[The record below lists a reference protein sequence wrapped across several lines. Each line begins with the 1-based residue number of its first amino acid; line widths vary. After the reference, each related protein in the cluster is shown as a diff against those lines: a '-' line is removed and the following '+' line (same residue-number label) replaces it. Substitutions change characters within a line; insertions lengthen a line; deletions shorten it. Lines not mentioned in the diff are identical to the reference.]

1 MKGVVIVVKFRN
13 KFTSDSHVFVS
24 NPGSKI
30 VAEYGLVTAEDG
42 STTVGVVGEKNLDAI
57 IQSNKDTGN
66 VALLVAK
73 YNSGDEEAL
82 NRVRG
87 VYGDFRNMPTTY
99 AEMVSRLNECR
110 AVFEAL
116 PVDIKEQFDNN
127 PDVFWSEYG
136 SERFNNIITGS
147 TEQSADNKS
156 NNIVSGDTD
165 VKSSVEV
172 IPDVKANAESEVS
185 S

>member
-1 MKGVVIVVKFRN
+1 MVMKFRN
-13 KFTSDSHVFVS
+13 QFTADSNAFVS
-24 NPGSKI
+24 NSGSKI

-42 STTVGVVGEKNLDAI
+42 STSVGVVGEKNLDAI

-73 YNSGDEEAL
+73 YNAGDEEAL
-82 NRVRG
+82 NKVKG

-110 AVFEAL
+110 TLFEAL

-136 SERFNNIITGS
+136 TERFNNIVAGGA
-147 TEQSADNKS
+147 EQPVNNEPD
-156 NNIVSGDTD
+156 NIVSG
-165 VKSSVEV
+165 SSNVQPTVEV
-172 IPDVKANAESEVS
+172 KPVVDKEVVE
-185 S
+185 

>member
-1 MKGVVIVVKFRN
+1 MVMKFRN
-13 KFTSDSHVFVS
+13 QFTADSGVFIS

-30 VAEYGLVTAEDG
+30 VAEYGLITDEDG
-42 STTVGVVGEKNLDAI
+42 SSSVGVVGEKNLDAI

-73 YNSGDEEAL
+73 YNAGDEEAL

-87 VYGDFRNMPTTY
+87 VYGDFRNMPSTY

-136 SERFNNIITGS
+136 TERFNNIVAGGS
-147 TEQSADNKS
+147 EQSADNEPD
-156 NNIVSGDTD
+156 NIVSGN
-165 VKSSVEV
+165 
-172 IPDVKANAESEVS
+172 PDVKPTLTEQPVVSPVVDDVKEVING
-185 S
+185 

>member
-1 MKGVVIVVKFRN
+1 MVLKFRN
-13 KFTSDSHVFVS
+13 QFTNDSNVFFS

-30 VAEYGLVTAEDG
+30 VADYGLITAEDG
-42 STTVGVVGEKNLDAI
+42 STSVGIVGEKNLDAI

-73 YNSGDEEAL
+73 YNAGDDEAL
-82 NRVRG
+82 NRVKG

-110 AVFEAL
+110 ALFEAL

-136 SERFNNIITGS
+136 TERFNNIVVGS
-147 TEQSADNKS
+147 PEQPVNNEP
-156 NNIVSGDTD
+156 NNIVSGNSN
-165 VKSSVEV
+165 VKPTVEV
-172 IPDVKANAESEVS
+172 KPVITEEVVE
-185 S
+185 

>member
-1 MKGVVIVVKFRN
+1 MVMKFRN
-13 KFTSDSHVFVS
+13 QFTNDSDAFVS

-30 VAEYGLVTAEDG
+30 VADYGLVTSDDG
-42 STTVGVVGEKNLDAI
+42 VTTVGVVGEKNLDAI

-73 YNSGDEEAL
+73 YNAGDTEAL
-82 NRVRG
+82 NRVKG

-136 SERFNNIITGS
+136 TERFNNIVAGGS
-147 TEQSADNKS
+147 EQPVDNES
-156 NNIVSGDTD
+156 NNIVSGNSD
-165 VKSSVEV
+165 VKPTVEV
-172 IPDVKANAESEVS
+172 NSNVVEESEVVNG
-185 S
+185 

>member
-1 MKGVVIVVKFRN
+1 MVMKFRN
-13 KFTSDSHVFVS
+13 QFTADSHVFIS
-24 NPGSKI
+24 NPGAKI

-42 STTVGVVGEKNLDAI
+42 STFVGVVGEKNLDAI

-73 YNSGDEEAL
+73 YNAGDEEAL

-110 AVFEAL
+110 ALFEAL
-116 PVDIKEQFDNN
+116 PVDIKEEFDNN

-136 SERFNNIITGS
+136 TERFNNIITGS
-147 TEQSADNKS
+147 PEQSADNKS
-156 NNIVSGDTD
+156 DNIVSGN
-165 VKSSVEV
+165 
-172 IPDVKANAESEVS
+172 PDVKPTIVVEPEVKS
-185 S
+185 VVNKEVVNG

>member
-1 MKGVVIVVKFRN
+1 MVMKFRN
-13 KFTSDSHVFVS
+13 QFTNDSVAFVS

-30 VAEYGLVTAEDG
+30 VADYGLITAEDG
-42 STTVGVVGEKNLDAI
+42 TTAVGVVGEKNLDAI

-73 YNSGDEEAL
+73 YNAGDEEAL
-82 NRVRG
+82 NKVRG

-110 AVFEAL
+110 TLFEAL

-136 SERFNNIITGS
+136 TERFNNIVAGGS
-147 TEQSADNKS
+147 EQSA
-156 NNIVSGDTD
+156 NNEPGHIVSGNSD
-165 VKSSVEV
+165 VQPSVEV
-172 IPDVKANAESEVS
+172 KPVVDKEVVNG
-185 S
+185 

>member
-1 MKGVVIVVKFRN
+1 MLMKFRN
-13 KFTSDSHVFVS
+13 QFTADSHVFIS

-30 VAEYGLVTAEDG
+30 VADYGLVTAEDG
-42 STTVGVVGEKNLDAI
+42 TTSVGVIGEKNLDAI

-73 YNSGDEEAL
+73 YNAGDEEAL

-110 AVFEAL
+110 TVFEAL

-136 SERFNNIITGS
+136 TERFNNIITGS
-147 TEQSADNKS
+147 VEQSADYKS
-156 NNIVSGDTD
+156 NNIVLDDSD
-165 VKSSVEV
+165 VKPSVEV
-172 IPDVKANAESEVS
+172 KPVVESEVTV
-185 S
+185 

>member
-1 MKGVVIVVKFRN
+1 MVMKFRN
-13 KFTSDSHVFVS
+13 QFTNDSNVFTS

-30 VAEYGLVTAEDG
+30 VADYGLVTADDG
-42 STTVGVVGEKNLDAI
+42 STSVGVVGEKNLDAI

-73 YNSGDEEAL
+73 YNAGDEEAL

-136 SERFNNIITGS
+136 TERFNNIITGG
-147 TEQSADNKS
+147 TEQSADNES
-156 NNIVSGDTD
+156 NNIVPGNSN
-165 VKSSVEV
+165 VKFIVDDNSNVVE
-172 IPDVKANAESEVS
+172 ESEVVNG
-185 S
+185 

>member
-1 MKGVVIVVKFRN
+1 MLKFRN
-13 KFTSDSHVFVS
+13 QFSADSHVFIS

-30 VAEYGLVTAEDG
+30 VADYGLVTAEDG

-73 YNSGDEEAL
+73 YNAGDEEAL

-87 VYGDFRNMPTTY
+87 VYGDFRNMPSTY

-110 AVFEAL
+110 SVFEAL

-136 SERFNNIITGS
+136 SERFNNIIAGS
-147 TEQSADNKS
+147 AGQPTPDE
-156 NNIVSGDTD
+156 SGDIVLDDTN
-165 VKSSVEV
+165 VKPSIIES
-172 IPDVKANAESEVS
+172 PAAESEVK
-185 S
+185 

>member
-1 MKGVVIVVKFRN
+1 MVMKFRN
-13 KFTSDSHVFVS
+13 QFTADSNVFVS

-30 VAEYGLVTAEDG
+30 VADYGLITSEDG
-42 STTVGVVGEKNLDAI
+42 SSSVGVIGEKNLDAI

-73 YNSGDEEAL
+73 YNAGDEEAL

-110 AVFEAL
+110 ALFEAL

-127 PDVFWSEYG
+127 PDVFWCEYG
-136 SERFNNIITGS
+136 TERFNNIVAGGS
-147 TEQSADNKS
+147 EQSV
-156 NNIVSGDTD
+156 NNEPNNLVSGDSVVKPTVD
-165 VKSSVEV
+165 VKPIAETEV
-172 IPDVKANAESEVS
+172 NV
-185 S
+185 

>member
-1 MKGVVIVVKFRN
+1 MLKFRN
-13 KFTSDSHVFVS
+13 QFTNDSNLFVS
-24 NPGSKI
+24 NSGSKI
-30 VAEYGLVTAEDG
+30 VADYGLVTAEDG
-42 STTVGVVGEKNLDAI
+42 STVVGVVGEKNLDAI

-73 YNSGDEEAL
+73 YNAGDEEAL

-110 AVFEAL
+110 SVFEAL

-136 SERFNNIITGS
+136 SERFNNIIAGCP
-147 TEQSADNKS
+147 EQSADNES
-156 NNIVSGDTD
+156 NNIVSGNSDVEPTVIDNSVVDD
-165 VKSSVEV
+165 VKE
-172 IPDVKANAESEVS
+172 I
-185 S
+185 

>member
-1 MKGVVIVVKFRN
+1 MVMKFRN
-13 KFTSDSHVFVS
+13 QFTNDSDFFVS
-24 NPGSKI
+24 VAGSKI
-30 VAEYGLVTAEDG
+30 VAEYGLITAEDG

-57 IQSNKDTGN
+57 IQSNKDNGN

-73 YNSGDEEAL
+73 YNAGDEEAL
-82 NRVRG
+82 NKVRG

-127 PDVFWSEYG
+127 PDVFWSQYG
-136 SERFNNIITGS
+136 TERFNNIIIGS
-147 TEQSADNKS
+147 YEQSVDNEL
-156 NNIVSGDTD
+156 NNILPGNSD
-165 VKSSVEV
+165 VQPTVEV
-172 IPDVKANAESEVS
+172 KPVVESEVIA
-185 S
+185 

>member
-1 MKGVVIVVKFRN
+1 MAMKFRN
-13 KFTSDSHVFVS
+13 QFTNDSHVFVS

-30 VAEYGLVTAEDG
+30 VADYGLITAEDG
-42 STTVGVVGEKNLDAI
+42 STVVGVVGEKNLDAI

-73 YNSGDEEAL
+73 YNAGDEEAL
-82 NRVRG
+82 NRVSG

-136 SERFNNIITGS
+136 TERFNNIITGC
-147 TEQSADNKS
+147 TEQSADNKPD
-156 NNIVSGDTD
+156 NIVLDDSN
-165 VKSSVEV
+165 VKPTVEV
-172 IPDVKANAESEVS
+172 KPVVESEVTE
-185 S
+185 

>member
-1 MKGVVIVVKFRN
+1 MVMKFRN
-13 KFTSDSHVFVS
+13 QFTADSNVFVS

-42 STTVGVVGEKNLDAI
+42 STSVGVVGEKNLDAI

-73 YNSGDEEAL
+73 YNAGDTEAL

-99 AEMVSRLNECR
+99 AEMVSRLHECR

-136 SERFNNIITGS
+136 TERFNNIITGGV
-147 TEQSADNKS
+147 ELPVNNEPD
-156 NNIVSGDTD
+156 NIVSGNTD
-165 VKSSVEV
+165 VKPTVEV
-172 IPDVKANAESEVS
+172 KPVEESEVKE
-185 S
+185 

>member
-1 MKGVVIVVKFRN
+1 MVMKFRN
-13 KFTSDSHVFVS
+13 QFTNDSNVFIS

-30 VAEYGLVTAEDG
+30 VVDYGLVSAADG
-42 STTVGVVGEKNLDAI
+42 STTVGVVGEKNIDAI

-73 YNSGDEEAL
+73 YNAGDEEAL

-136 SERFNNIITGS
+136 TERFNNIVVGGS
-147 TEQSADNKS
+147 EQSADIES
-156 NNIVSGDTD
+156 NNSVLDDSN
-165 VKSSVEV
+165 VKPSVEV
-172 IPDVKANAESEVS
+172 KPDLESEVTA
-185 S
+185 

>member
-1 MKGVVIVVKFRN
+1 MLMKFRN
-13 KFTSDSHVFVS
+13 QFTNDSNAFIS
-24 NPGSKI
+24 NSGEKI
-30 VAEYGLVTAEDG
+30 VADYGLITAEDG
-42 STTVGVVGEKNLDAI
+42 TTSVGVVGEKNLDAI

-73 YNSGDEEAL
+73 YNAGDEEAL

-116 PVDIKEQFDNN
+116 PVDIKEQFNN
-127 PDVFWSEYG
+127 NSDVFWSEYG
-136 SERFNNIITGS
+136 TERFNNAIAGS
-147 TEQSADNKS
+147 PEQSADNEL
-156 NNIVSGDTD
+156 NNSVLGDTD
-165 VKSSVEV
+165 VKPSVEV
-172 IPDVKANAESEVS
+172 KPVVESEVTA
-185 S
+185 

>member
-1 MKGVVIVVKFRN
+1 MVMKFRN
-13 KFTSDSHVFVS
+13 QFTNDSNVFVS
-24 NPGSKI
+24 NPGAKI
-30 VAEYGLVTAEDG
+30 VADYGLITSDDG
-42 STTVGVVGEKNLDAI
+42 VTTVGVVGEKNLDAI

-73 YNSGDEEAL
+73 YNSGDDEAL
-82 NRVRG
+82 NRVKG

-136 SERFNNIITGS
+136 TERFNNIVACGS
-147 TEQSADNKS
+147 EQSADIES
-156 NNIVSGDTD
+156 NNSVLDDSN
-165 VKSSVEV
+165 VKPSVEV
-172 IPDVKANAESEVS
+172 KPVLESEVTA
-185 S
+185 

>member
-1 MKGVVIVVKFRN
+1 MVMKFRN
-13 KFTSDSHVFVS
+13 QFTNDSNVFIS

-30 VAEYGLVTAEDG
+30 VADYGLITSDDG
-42 STTVGVVGEKNLDAI
+42 VTTVGVVGEKNLDAI
-57 IQSNKDTGN
+57 IQSNKDAGN

-73 YNSGDEEAL
+73 YNAGDPEAL
-82 NRVRG
+82 NRVKG

-110 AVFEAL
+110 ALFEAL

-136 SERFNNIITGS
+136 TERFNNIITGGV
-147 TEQSADNKS
+147 EQPVNNEPD
-156 NNIVSGDTD
+156 NIVPGNTD
-165 VKSSVEV
+165 VKPTV
-172 IPDVKANAESEVS
+172 DVKPVLESEVRE
-185 S
+185 

>member
-1 MKGVVIVVKFRN
+1 MVMKFRN
-13 KFTSDSHVFVS
+13 QFTADSNVFVS

-30 VAEYGLVTAEDG
+30 VADYGLITSDDGVT
-42 STTVGVVGEKNLDAI
+42 SVGVIGEKNLDAI
-57 IQSNKDTGN
+57 IQSNKDSGN

-73 YNSGDEEAL
+73 YNAGDDEAL
-82 NRVRG
+82 NQVKG

-136 SERFNNIITGS
+136 TERFNNIVAGGS
-147 TEQSADNKS
+147 EQPVDNES
-156 NNIVSGDTD
+156 NNSVPDNSNVEPT
-165 VKSSVEV
+165 VEV
-172 IPDVKANAESEVS
+172 KPVGEKEVVE
-185 S
+185 

>member
-1 MKGVVIVVKFRN
+1 MVMKFRN
-13 KFTSDSHVFVS
+13 QFTNDSNVFVS
-24 NPGSKI
+24 NPGSKM
-30 VAEYGLVTAEDG
+30 VAEYGLITAEDG
-42 STTVGVVGEKNLDAI
+42 STAVGVVGEKNLDAI

-73 YNSGDEEAL
+73 YNAGDEEAL
-82 NRVRG
+82 NKVRG
-87 VYGDFRNMPTTY
+87 VFGDFRNMPTTY

-136 SERFNNIITGS
+136 SERFNNIF
-147 TEQSADNKS
+147 ADYVGHSVDNES
-156 NNIVSGDTD
+156 GNIVSNDTD
-165 VKSSVEV
+165 VQPTVEV
-172 IPDVKANAESEVS
+172 KPVVSKEVVE
-185 S
+185 

>member
-1 MKGVVIVVKFRN
+1 MVMKFRN
-13 KFTSDSHVFVS
+13 QFTNDSNVFVS

-30 VAEYGLVTAEDG
+30 VADYGLITAEDG
-42 STTVGVVGEKNLDAI
+42 STAVGVIGEKNLDAI

-73 YNSGDEEAL
+73 YNAGDEEAL

-110 AVFEAL
+110 TVFEAL

-136 SERFNNIITGS
+136 TERFNNIIAGS
-147 TEQSADNKS
+147 TEQSADNKPD
-156 NNIVSGDTD
+156 NIVPGNTD
-165 VKSSVEV
+165 VKPTIEVKPVVEPV
-172 IPDVKANAESEVS
+172 VEKEVVNG
-185 S
+185 

>member
-1 MKGVVIVVKFRN
+1 MVMKFRN
-13 KFTSDSHVFVS
+13 QFTNDSNVFVS

-30 VAEYGLVTAEDG
+30 VADYGLITAEDG
-42 STTVGVVGEKNLDAI
+42 STAVGVIGEKNLDAI

-73 YNSGDEEAL
+73 YNAGDEEAL
-82 NRVRG
+82 NKVRG

-110 AVFEAL
+110 ALFEAL

-136 SERFNNIITGS
+136 TERFNNIIAGGS
-147 TEQSADNKS
+147 EQSVDNELG
-156 NNIVSGDTD
+156 NIVPGNSD
-165 VKSSVEV
+165 VQPSVEV
-172 IPDVKANAESEVS
+172 KPVVNKEVVE
-185 S
+185 

>member
-1 MKGVVIVVKFRN
+1 MVKFRN
-13 KFTSDSHVFVS
+13 QFTADSHVFIS

-30 VAEYGLVTAEDG
+30 VADYGLVTGEDG
-42 STTVGVVGEKNLDAI
+42 STFVGVVGEKNLDAI

-73 YNSGDEEAL
+73 YNAGDDEAL

-136 SERFNNIITGS
+136 TERFNNIVAGGF
-147 TEQSADNKS
+147 EQPVNNEPD
-156 NNIVSGDTD
+156 NIVPGNSD
-165 VKSSVEV
+165 VQPTVEV
-172 IPDVKANAESEVS
+172 KPVVSEEVVK
-185 S
+185 

>member
-1 MKGVVIVVKFRN
+1 MVMKFRN
-13 KFTSDSHVFVS
+13 QFTNDSNFFVS

-30 VAEYGLVTAEDG
+30 VADYGLVTSEDG
-42 STTVGVVGEKNLDAI
+42 TTSVGVVGEKNLDAI
-57 IQSNKDTGN
+57 IQSNKATGN

-73 YNSGDEEAL
+73 YNAGDEEAL

-110 AVFEAL
+110 AVFESL

-136 SERFNNIITGS
+136 TERFNNIITGS
-147 TEQSADNKS
+147 LEQSADNKS
-156 NNIVSGDTD
+156 NNIVPGDTD

-172 IPDVKANAESEVS
+172 KPVVESEVIE
-185 S
+185 

>member
-1 MKGVVIVVKFRN
+1 MMKFRN
-13 KFTSDSHVFVS
+13 QFTNDSYGFIS

-30 VAEYGLVTAEDG
+30 VADYGLVTAEDG
-42 STTVGVVGEKNLDAI
+42 TTSVGVVGEKNLDAI

-73 YNSGDEEAL
+73 YNAGDDEAL

-87 VYGDFRNMPTTY
+87 VYGDFRNMPATY

-110 AVFEAL
+110 TVFEAL

-136 SERFNNIITGS
+136 TERFNNIITGS
-147 TEQSADNKS
+147 LEQSAGNEHDNS
-156 NNIVSGDTD
+156 VLGNSD
-165 VKSSVEV
+165 VKPFVDDKPIV
-172 IPDVKANAESEVS
+172 ESEVKE
-185 S
+185 

>member
-1 MKGVVIVVKFRN
+1 MVKFRN
-13 KFTSDSHVFVS
+13 QYSSDSNVFVS

-30 VAEYGLVTAEDG
+30 VADYGLITAEDG
-42 STTVGVVGEKNLDAI
+42 STAVGVIGEKNLDAI

-73 YNSGDEEAL
+73 YNAGDEEAL

-136 SERFNNIITGS
+136 TERFNNIVTGS
-147 TEQSADNKS
+147 PEQSVDNVPDNSVLDDS
-156 NNIVSGDTD
+156 NVEP
-165 VKSSVEV
+165 SVEV
-172 IPDVKANAESEVS
+172 KPVLESEVTA
-185 S
+185 

>member
-1 MKGVVIVVKFRN
+1 MVMKFRN
-13 KFTSDSHVFVS
+13 QFTNDSNVFVS

-30 VAEYGLVTAEDG
+30 VADYGLITAEDG
-42 STTVGVVGEKNLDAI
+42 STAVGVVGEKNLDAI

-73 YNSGDEEAL
+73 YNAGDDEAL

-136 SERFNNIITGS
+136 TERFNNIIIGS
-147 TEQSADNKS
+147 PEQSANNEPD
-156 NNIVSGDTD
+156 NIVSGNSD
-165 VKSSVEV
+165 VKPIVTEKPVVTNVVDDDKEV
-172 IPDVKANAESEVS
+172 IDG
-185 S
+185 

>member
-1 MKGVVIVVKFRN
+1 MKFRN
-13 KFTSDSHVFVS
+13 QFTNDSNVFTS

-30 VAEYGLVTAEDG
+30 VADYGLVTADDG
-42 STTVGVVGEKNLDAI
+42 STSVGVIGEKNLDAI

-73 YNSGDEEAL
+73 YNAGDEEAL

-110 AVFEAL
+110 AVFQAL

-136 SERFNNIITGS
+136 TERFNNLVTCS
-147 TEQSADNKS
+147 LEQSADNEPD
-156 NNIVSGDTD
+156 NIVPGNSD
-165 VKSSVEV
+165 VKPTVA
-172 IPDVKANAESEVS
+172 VKAEVKPVVLESEVS
-185 S
+185 E

>member
-1 MKGVVIVVKFRN
+1 MVMKFRN
-13 KFTSDSHVFVS
+13 QFTNDSDVFVS

-42 STTVGVVGEKNLDAI
+42 SSSVGVVGEKNLDAI

-73 YNSGDEEAL
+73 YNAGDTEAL
-82 NRVRG
+82 NRVKG
-87 VYGDFRNMPTTY
+87 VFGDFRNMPTTY

-110 AVFEAL
+110 SVFEAL

-136 SERFNNIITGS
+136 TERFNNIVVGG

-156 NNIVSGDTD
+156 DNIVSGDSD
-165 VKSSVEV
+165 VKPTIDGNSVVKEEV
-172 IPDVKANAESEVS
+172 LNG
-185 S
+185 